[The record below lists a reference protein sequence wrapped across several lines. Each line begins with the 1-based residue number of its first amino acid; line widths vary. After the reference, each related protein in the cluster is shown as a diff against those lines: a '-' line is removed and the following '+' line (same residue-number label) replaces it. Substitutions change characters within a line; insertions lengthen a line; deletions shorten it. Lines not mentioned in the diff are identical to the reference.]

1 LPFERT
7 ALSIRIPLPI
17 ALRRNVLVAPKNV
30 GIPCLC
36 AQPPFSLLKRNR
48 PQACWAHRFGSLC
61 STTLRA
67 RYRANWLRSILITS
81 LIVATCAL
89 VAGCQHGPNP
99 ADTVRNA
106 YGWYL
111 RELKSGVNPLEQK
124 RTELKQ
130 FVTDNFLASIDNM
143 RPELEGSPFMD
154 AQSFDAKL
162 SVEKVTS
169 DRRAATVRIG
179 LSGRLSGQH
188 ALNVY
193 LVKVD
198 GRWKVDDVKLLEQ
211 LSLGEKS
218 ERAG

>member
-1 LPFERT
+1 MFGLPPK
-7 ALSIRIPLPI
+7 PL
-17 ALRRNVLVAPKNV
+17 
-30 GIPCLC
+30 
-36 AQPPFSLLKRNR
+36 
-48 PQACWAHRFGSLC
+48 
-61 STTLRA
+61 
-67 RYRANWLRSILITS
+67 S
-81 LIVATCAL
+81 LIIATCTL
-89 VAGCQHGPNP
+89 LAGCQRGPNP

-124 RTELKQ
+124 RAELKE

-143 RPELEGSPFMD
+143 RPELEASPFMD

-162 SVEKVTS
+162 SVEKVTN
-169 DRRAATVRIG
+169 DRRSATVRIG
-179 LSGRLSGQH
+179 LRGRLAGQH

-211 LSLGEKS
+211 LSLAEKT

>member
-1 LPFERT
+1 M
-7 ALSIRIPLPI
+7 
-17 ALRRNVLVAPKNV
+17 
-30 GIPCLC
+30 
-36 AQPPFSLLKRNR
+36 
-48 PQACWAHRFGSLC
+48 
-61 STTLRA
+61 
-67 RYRANWLRSILITS
+67 RSITITLLLI
-81 LIVATCAL
+81 ATGA
-89 VAGCQHGPNP
+89 VVTGCQRGPNP

-106 YGWYL
+106 YGWYV

-143 RPELEGSPFMD
+143 RPELEASPFMD

-162 SVEKVTS
+162 SIEKVTS
-169 DRRAATVRIG
+169 NRRVATVRIG
-179 LSGRLSGQH
+179 LSGRLSGEH

-211 LSLGEKS
+211 LSLVKKVV
-218 ERAG
+218 RAAKTI

>member
-1 LPFERT
+1 MFGLPR
-7 ALSIRIPLPI
+7 
-17 ALRRNVLVAPKNV
+17 K
-30 GIPCLC
+30 
-36 AQPPFSLLKRNR
+36 
-48 PQACWAHRFGSLC
+48 
-61 STTLRA
+61 TL
-67 RYRANWLRSILITS
+67 S
-81 LIVATCAL
+81 LIIATCTL
-89 VAGCQHGPNP
+89 LAGCQRGPDP

-124 RTELKQ
+124 RAELKE
-130 FVTDNFLASIDNM
+130 FVSDNFLASLDNM
-143 RPELEGSPFMD
+143 RSELEASPLMD
-154 AQSFDAKL
+154 AQDFDAKL

-179 LSGRLSGQH
+179 VSGRLFGQH

-193 LVKVD
+193 LVKID

-211 LSLGEKS
+211 LSLAEKS

>member
-1 LPFERT
+1 MFGLPR
-7 ALSIRIPLPI
+7 
-17 ALRRNVLVAPKNV
+17 K
-30 GIPCLC
+30 
-36 AQPPFSLLKRNR
+36 
-48 PQACWAHRFGSLC
+48 
-61 STTLRA
+61 TL
-67 RYRANWLRSILITS
+67 S
-81 LIVATCAL
+81 LIIATCTL
-89 VAGCQHGPNP
+89 LAGCQRGPNP

-111 RELKSGVNPLEQK
+111 RELKSGINPIEQK
-124 RTELKQ
+124 RAELKE
-130 FVTDNFLASIDNM
+130 FVADNFLASLDNM
-143 RPELEGSPFMD
+143 RSELEASSFMD

-169 DRRAATVRIG
+169 DRRSATVRIG
-179 LSGRLSGQH
+179 LSGRLAGQH

-211 LSLGEKS
+211 LSLAEKS